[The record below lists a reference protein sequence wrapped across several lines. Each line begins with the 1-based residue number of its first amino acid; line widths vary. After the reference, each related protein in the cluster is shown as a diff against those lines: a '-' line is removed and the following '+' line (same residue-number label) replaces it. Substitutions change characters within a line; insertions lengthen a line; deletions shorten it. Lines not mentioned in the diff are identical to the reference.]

1 MKAVVYDE
9 RVTIG
14 KILKPRG
21 VRGELKV
28 LSLTDIPDRF
38 ESLEVVH
45 VHASEAESLQLEIEH
60 VSYYKD
66 FVYLRFKGYDSIEKA
81 QKLVGSLLQVD
92 RAESPEL
99 PEGVFYRFEI
109 IDAEVYTDDD
119 RYLGKVVDILE
130 TGASDVYVVRDGK
143 KEYLI
148 PSNPEVVTDID
159 RERGKIRVHPLEGLL
174 EL

>member
-1 MKAVVYDE
+1 MHDE

-21 VRGELKV
+21 IRGELKV

-38 ESLEVVH
+38 ESLEAVY
-45 VHASEAESLQLEIEH
+45 VHASGTESLRVGIEH

-66 FVYLRFKGYDSIEKA
+66 FVYLRFKGYNSIEKA
-81 QKLVGSLLQVD
+81 QELVGALLQVD
-92 RAESPEL
+92 RSESPEL
-99 PEGVFYRFEI
+99 PEGLFYRFEI
-109 IDAEVYTDDD
+109 IDAEVYTDDE

-143 KEYLI
+143 QEYLI
-148 PSNPEVVTDID
+148 PSNPDVVTEID
-159 RERGKIRVHPLEGLL
+159 RERRKIRVHPPEGLL

>member
-1 MKAVVYDE
+1 MKAVVHDE

-38 ESLEVVH
+38 ESLETIFVQGSGV
-45 VHASEAESLQLEIEH
+45 ESMRLDIEQ
-60 VSYYKD
+60 VTYYKG

-81 QKLVGSLLQVD
+81 QTLIGSLLQVD
-92 RAESPEL
+92 RTESPEL
-99 PEGVFYRFEI
+99 PEGVYYHFEI
-109 IDAEVYTDDD
+109 IDAEVYTDDN
-119 RYLGKVVDILE
+119 RYLGKVTDILE
-130 TGASDVYVVRDGK
+130 TGASDVYVVRNGK
-143 KEYLI
+143 QEYLI

-159 RERGKIRVHPLEGLL
+159 RERRRICVHPLEGLL
-174 EL
+174 DL

>member
-1 MKAVVYDE
+1 MHDE

-21 VRGELKV
+21 VHGELKV
-28 LSLTDIPDRF
+28 LSLTDIPGRF
-38 ESLEVVH
+38 ESLEAVYA
-45 VHASEAESLQLEIEH
+45 HARGAESLRLEIEH
-60 VSYYKD
+60 VAYYKG
-66 FVYLRFKGYDSIEKA
+66 FVYLRFTGYDSIEKA
-81 QKLVGSLLQVD
+81 QTVVGSELQVE
-92 RAESPEL
+92 RTESPEL
-99 PEGVFYRFEI
+99 PEGQYYHFEI

-130 TGASDVYVVRDGK
+130 TGGSDVYIVRDGK
-143 KEYLI
+143 QEYLI

-159 RERGKIRVHPLEGLL
+159 RERKTIRVHPLEGLL

>member
-1 MKAVVYDE
+1 MKTAAYDE

-14 KILKPRG
+14 KILRPRG

-38 ESLEVVH
+38 ESLNVVC
-45 VHASEAESLQLEIEH
+45 AYAPKAEPRQLEIEH
-60 VSYYKD
+60 VAYYKG
-66 FVYLRFKGYDSIEKA
+66 FVYIRFKGYDSIEKA
-81 QKLVGSLLQVD
+81 QELVGAALQVD

-99 PEGVFYRFEI
+99 PEGLYYHFEI
-109 IDAEVYTDDD
+109 IGAEVFTDEE

-143 KEYLI
+143 QEYLI
-148 PSNPEVVTDID
+148 PSHPEVVTEID
-159 RERGKIRVHPLEGLL
+159 RERRKIRVHPLEGLL
-174 EL
+174 DL